1 MRDLE
6 WKATA
11 VADLM
16 AIVDYISDDNPAAA
30 QVLKDDIETKVSRL
44 RQNARLYR
52 KGRVEGTPRWWCVQ
66 ITSLSIPKMP
76 KP

>member
-1 MRDLE
+1 MTESVVRDLE

-30 QVLKDDIETKVSRL
+30 QVLKDDIETKVSRMM
-44 RQNARLYR
+44 AVRLM
-52 KGRVEGTPRWWCVQ
+52 ETA
-66 ITSLSIPKMP
+66 
-76 KP
+76 